1 MKRGKS
7 LSSSL
12 TFNKKTMSNYVIATH
27 RFTVD
32 FGGTTLGFQEV
43 TGMSQET
50 EVIKYE
56 HGAMIDGT
64 APMVSPGKTKYGEA
78 ITLKRGY
85 FKGDTEIQDW
95 LQAIRTDATQRRTVI
110 ITLLDEQQNPV
121 MTWVLRNAWPSKIDS
136 VSLNA
141 GSSEAAIESITL
153 QHEGYD
159 FTILP

>member
-1 MKRGKS
+1 
-7 LSSSL
+7 
-12 TFNKKTMSNYVIATH
+12 MSNYVLATH

-32 FGGTTLGFQEV
+32 FGGSKLGFQEV

-50 EVIKYE
+50 DVIKYE

-64 APMVSPGKTKYGEA
+64 APMVSPGKTKYGES

-95 LQAIRTDATQRRTVI
+95 LENIRTDGSDRRTVI
-110 ITLLDEQQNPV
+110 ITLLDEQQMPV
-121 MTWVLRNAWPSKIDS
+121 MTWTVYKAWISKIDALT
-136 VSLNA
+136 LNA
-141 GSSEAAIESITL
+141 ANSEAAIENITM

-159 FTILP
+159 MQAHA